1 MSMMTISESSIG
13 PATDTGAGGL
23 HRHSCTVF
31 GCDVELLTVGVP
43 RTPFDDVERHL
54 RELEGRF
61 SRFEAG
67 NELDRL
73 VGADGR
79 WVETSAEMRRLL
91 EHALRVAVESQG
103 LVNIAV
109 TTAVRAAGYVA
120 SWPAPWSEP
129 SPGVEPVS
137 PLTEVLELRPGQ
149 ARLRKGC
156 AIDFGALAK
165 GLWADDVVELLGD
178 NAAAGLGGDV
188 AAHGRGPDGEG
199 WPIGLPGG
207 RTVSVHDGGVATS
220 GTTKRAHGEAHHV
233 IDPRTGRPSVSRSA
247 EVSVLASCATTAE
260 WIATALLIDA
270 EDPAGLGAR
279 SDVHAVFTSLGRS
292 ATDVHQEQS

>member
-1 MSMMTISESSIG
+1 MTISDSSIG
-13 PATDTGAGGL
+13 PPADTGAGRL
-23 HRHSCTVF
+23 HRHSCGVF
-31 GCDVELLTVGVP
+31 GCDVELLTIGAP
-43 RTPFDDVERHL
+43 RTPFDDVEDRL

-61 SRFEAG
+61 SRFKTG
-67 NELDRL
+67 NELDQL

-79 WVETSAEMRRLL
+79 WVEISAEMRRLL
-91 EHALRVAVESQG
+91 EHALRVAVESHG

-120 SWPAPWSEP
+120 SWPAAWTEP
-129 SPGVEPVS
+129 SPGVVPVP

-149 ARLRKGC
+149 ARLRNGC

-178 NAAAGLGGDV
+178 KAAASLGGDV

-199 WPIGLPGG
+199 WPIGIPAG

-233 IDPRTGRPSVSRSA
+233 IDPRTGRPSRSGLV

-260 WIATALLIDA
+260 WVATALLIDA
-270 EDPAGLGAR
+270 DDPARLR
-279 SDVHAVFTSLGRS
+279 DRRDVHAVFTTLGGS
-292 ATDVHQEQS
+292 ATDAHKEQS